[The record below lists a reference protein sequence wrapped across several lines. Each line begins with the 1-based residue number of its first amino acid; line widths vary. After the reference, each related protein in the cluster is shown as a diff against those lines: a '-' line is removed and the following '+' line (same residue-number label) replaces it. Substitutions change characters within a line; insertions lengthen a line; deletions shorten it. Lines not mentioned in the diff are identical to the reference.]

1 MDPVD
6 DIKSARQTS
15 RTAIEASLV
24 EAKNGNLSKAR
35 ALLDAVRQD
44 EALLR
49 DGDLGPLTVHGL
61 PRKLHSAY
69 LKLAKIEKDRID
81 VLGLQQTAVPPP
93 ELLLPF
99 SRFSTEERRSIT
111 ALNREPVPPVLHQIW
126 LGPLPQPPACAAWAE
141 HAARHGLTYRLW
153 READVEAEGLEGDDS
168 FRAMLAA
175 GDYPGAVDAM
185 RYLILQRYGGIYLD
199 CDFYPARD
207 DLSFADLMP
216 LIGLTAMAEDI
227 ARQTGLGNL
236 LLANSFIAT
245 PPGHPVFDRLID
257 AMPKAIAL
265 LPGAPAWWTTGPLL
279 FSVIARSA
287 SVSLAGG
294 GLVAASLA
302 RKAPFS
308 AVEAARAT
316 VQDRHGGL
324 LILWKSW

>member
-6 DIKSARQTS
+6 DIKSARQRS
-15 RTAIEASLV
+15 RATIEACLTEAQNGSL
-24 EAKNGNLSKAR
+24 EKAK
-35 ALLDAVRQD
+35 ALLDALSRD
-44 EALLR
+44 EEMLR
-49 DGDLGPLTVHGL
+49 DGDLGPLTAHGL

-69 LKLAKIEKDRID
+69 LKLAKIEKDAIG

-93 ELLLPF
+93 AVLLPF
-99 SRFSTEERRSIT
+99 SRFSTEERRAIT
-111 ALNREPVPPVLHQIW
+111 ALNREPVPRVLHQIW

-153 READVEAEGLEGDDS
+153 READVEAEDFDGDDS

-185 RYLILQRYGGIYLD
+185 RYLILQRHGGIYLD

-207 DLSFADLMP
+207 NMSFADLMP

-227 ARQTGLGNL
+227 PRQTGLGSL

-245 PPGHPVFDRLID
+245 PAGHPVFDRLID
-257 AMPKAIAL
+257 AMPKAMAL
-265 LPGAPAWWTTGPLL
+265 LPAAPAWWTTGPLL

-287 SVSLAGG
+287 SISLAGG
-294 GLVAASLA
+294 KLVTASLP

-308 AVEAARAT
+308 AVEAART
-316 VQDRHGGL
+316 QVRDEDGGL